1 MGDKK
6 CPPAPYTVI
15 PEECT
20 FVDQQRLKLQEA
32 PETVPTGEMP
42 RHMLCVVDRALVGR
56 VVPGTRVNLVG
67 TFGVAATEGGGGR
80 GGGRGGSGAGSVQ
93 KPYIRVLGLEQEQH
107 GTGRVNMRFSPA
119 EEDAYVRFSKRPDAY
134 DIICRSIGPA
144 LFGLSDV
151 KAAVGVLLF
160 GGTRK
165 NLPDGLHLRGDV
177 NVLMVGDAGCGKSQL
192 LKFVEK
198 VAPICVY
205 TSGKGSSAA
214 GLTASVIRDKQS
226 REFYLEGGAM
236 VLADGGVVC
245 IDEFDKMRDQDRV
258 AIHEAMEQQTISIAK
273 AGITTVLNSRTAVLG
288 AANPTS
294 GRYDSLKNAAEQM
307 EFQSTILS
315 RFDMIFIIKDTRN
328 MARDEAMAR
337 HVVGLH
343 MSGTGTSGPR
353 GSMGPPSTKR
363 AKRGDMGAL
372 GGAGTTAVGGSALGR
387 GDGGGSS
394 QAFVGSN
401 GLIDI
406 DRLKRYI
413 AYARSRCAPILSDDA
428 AAALQS
434 HYVSIRGSVRARE
447 LSGKATIP
455 ITIRQREAI
464 VRISEAL
471 AKMTLSPYATKS
483 HVEEA
488 IRLFKVSTLEAA
500 TSGQAGNEVMSP
512 EVQAETEQIEA
523 KVRARVPIGHSIS
536 ERIMV
541 QDLERQGYEPPSI
554 ARALAALLHRGELE
568 HRKKRKMLHRKR

>member
-1 MGDKK
+1 
-6 CPPAPYTVI
+6 
-15 PEECT
+15 
-20 FVDQQRLKLQEA
+20 
-32 PETVPTGEMP
+32 
-42 RHMLCVVDRALVGR
+42 
-56 VVPGTRVNLVG
+56 
-67 TFGVAATEGGGGR
+67 
-80 GGGRGGSGAGSVQ
+80 
-93 KPYIRVLGLEQEQH
+93 
-107 GTGRVNMRFSPA
+107 
-119 EEDAYVRFSKRPDAY
+119 
-134 DIICRSIGPA
+134 
-144 LFGLSDV
+144 
-151 KAAVGVLLF
+151 
-160 GGTRK
+160 
-165 NLPDGLHLRGDV
+165 
-177 NVLMVGDAGCGKSQL
+177 
-192 LKFVEK
+192 
-198 VAPICVY
+198 
-205 TSGKGSSAA
+205 
-214 GLTASVIRDKQS
+214 
-226 REFYLEGGAM
+226 M

-455 ITIRQREAI
+455 ITIRQLEAI